1 MTTQNTIVDI
11 SGKMDKSIAHN
22 TRVHFD
28 DVEDEQLVFVYAC
41 DDKRLKKFKQY
52 GIQTTNKQIV
62 DSVKH
67 FWKIK
72 IRTSL
77 SPQDEIGVYG
87 VNILRA
93 ITKYS
98 LKRIDTERE
107 KGSEIY
113 GDWCSD
119 IVLFYCW
126 RKVMENKDIPVCF
139 LTESL
144 DS

>member
-22 TRVHFD
+22 TRVNFD

-41 DDKRLKKFKQY
+41 EDKRLKKFKQY
-52 GIQTTNKQIV
+52 GIQTTNKQVV
-62 DSVKH
+62 DSIKC
-67 FWKIK
+67 FWKMK
-72 IRTSL
+72 LGL
-77 SPQDEIGVYG
+77 SGDLIDGYG